1 MLGALIACGFI
12 CPLLAF
18 YITANDDA
26 IALFATIHNNFS
38 LLAPDFNIY
47 CIVDVVALLVLAFH
61 DAASEVSDHGA
72 AIKTA

>member
-38 LLAPDFNIY
+38 RLSPDLNIY
-47 CIVDVVALLVLAFH
+47 CIINV
-61 DAASEVSDHGA
+61 GA
-72 AIKTA
+72 TAYPCLP